1 MKANPET
8 CRVHYFQYLRFY
20 FRKQFDNNKLLHSTP
35 AKPQENTS
43 QNRSD
48 TYDRVSLNLSDN
60 SLDVVENGK
69 FSIREMGDGSE
80 TLSINQT
87 QCDNVS
93 ESSMTNHEEDRVMDE
108 VDSSTEATQ
117 IEQGTTQTHKEKPP
131 DLGLKIGINRENSIL
146 R

>member
-1 MKANPET
+1 M
-8 CRVHYFQYLRFY
+8 
-20 FRKQFDNNKLLHSTP
+20 LHSTP

-80 TLSINQT
+80 TLLI
-87 QCDNVS
+87 
-93 ESSMTNHEEDRVMDE
+93 
-108 VDSSTEATQ
+108 
-117 IEQGTTQTHKEKPP
+117 I
-131 DLGLKIGINRENSIL
+131 KI
-146 R
+146 